1 MNTNEESGEMEFGPD
16 ILTLQDDEGVDHDFE
31 VLDTYEEEDDRYMA
45 LVPVEDEE
53 ALESD
58 DGELVILKIQAEGDE
73 EFLVAIEDEAEFDK
87 ISAIFMERL
96 EEYYDFTEE

>member
-1 MNTNEESGEMEFGPD
+1 MNANEENNEMEFGPD

-31 VLDTYEEEDDRYMA
+31 VLDTYDDEEDRYMA

-58 DGELVILKIQAEGDE
+58 DGELVILKIQEEDGE

>member
-1 MNTNEESGEMEFGPD
+1 MDANDEMEFGPD

-31 VLDTYEEEDDRYMA
+31 VLDTYEDDDDNRYMA

-58 DGELVILKIQAEGDE
+58 DGELVILKVQSEDEE
-73 EFLVAIEDEAEFDK
+73 EFLAAIEDETEFDK

>member
-1 MNTNEESGEMEFGPD
+1 MDANDEMEYGPD
-16 ILTLQDDEGVDHDFE
+16 ILTLQDEDGVDHEFE
-31 VLDTYEEEDDRYMA
+31 VLDTYEQDDNRYLA
-45 LVPVEDEE
+45 LVPVEED
-53 ALESD
+53 ALEED
-58 DGELVILKIQAEGDE
+58 DGELVILKVEGENDD

>member
-1 MNTNEESGEMEFGPD
+1 MDANDEMEYGPD
-16 ILTLQDDEGVDHDFE
+16 ILTLQDEDGVDHEFE
-31 VLDTYEEEDDRYMA
+31 VLDTYEQDDNRYLA
-45 LVPVEDEE
+45 LVPVEED
-53 ALESD
+53 ALEED
-58 DGELVILKIQAEGDE
+58 DGELVILKVDGENDD

>member
-1 MNTNEESGEMEFGPD
+1 MNDNEEKDEMEYGPD
-16 ILTLQDDEGVDHDFE
+16 ILTLQDDEGTDHDFE
-31 VLDTYEEEDDRYMA
+31 ILDTYEEEDDRYMA

-58 DGELVILKIQAEGDE
+58 SGELVILKVQAEGEE
-73 EFLVAIEDEAEFDK
+73 EFLAAIEDEAEFDK